1 MEPTTSSAVN
11 SSSNGLTKSLVKST
25 KLLLRKYIEEKTS
38 YTERFSYFN
47 QSLREYGYSPSKFF
61 HRRRVSSYLPTLN
74 DSVTI
79 EEVKVAREQKDLIFK
94 SKKQTHSILSPL
106 KKGDMYYQIKLDG
119 KKETL
124 IHNQCEIELVRI
136 HRESYY

>member
-1 MEPTTSSAVN
+1 M
-11 SSSNGLTKSLVKST
+11 
-25 KLLLRKYIEEKTS
+25 
-38 YTERFSYFN
+38 
-47 QSLREYGYSPSKFF
+47 
-61 HRRRVSSYLPTLN
+61 SSYLPTLN

-124 IHNQCEIELVRI
+124 IHNPCDVVQVRNHVKSFYI
-136 HRESYY
+136 